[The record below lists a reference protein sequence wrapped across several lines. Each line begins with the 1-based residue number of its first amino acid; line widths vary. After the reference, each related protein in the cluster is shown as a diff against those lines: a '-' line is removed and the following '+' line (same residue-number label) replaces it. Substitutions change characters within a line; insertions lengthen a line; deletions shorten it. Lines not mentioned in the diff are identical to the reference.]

1 MLVAA
6 ALVIG
11 LLLPPDEPEA
21 ASIRKGAL
29 AAVAEA
35 NAAGGPA
42 VALKIRGRKGP
53 WGSDAAEAARLVEED
68 GAAVLLAPPDG
79 SATHLVLQV
88 SGRTGVPVLTL
99 CPDSSVTKTAVPWV
113 ARVVPTTVEQA
124 KGVFAR
130 TLAVRWLAVVPA
142 ARPGREATRDLAAAA
157 GGRVHLETVE
167 TGSWS
172 GADGLR
178 KRLTNAR
185 PDAVLVWLSPT
196 GEKDLVAALRAA
208 GYAGPV
214 ALRSQAA
221 ASLEAYARDA
231 AGLAIRILR
240 GPHGSEP
247 RRAFP
252 LTHGFVG
259 ATGLLTFDARGNRS
273 S

>member
-1 MLVAA
+1 MLAAA

-11 LLLPPDEPEA
+11 LLLPPGEPEA
-21 ASIRKGAL
+21 ASIRRGAL

-35 NAAGGPA
+35 NAAGGQA
-42 VALKIRGRKGP
+42 VVLKIRGRMGP

-68 GAAVLLAPPDG
+68 GASVLLAPPDG

-88 SGRTGVPVLTL
+88 SGRTGVPVVTL

-113 ARVVPTTVEQA
+113 ARVVPSTVEQA
-124 KGVFAR
+124 KGVFVR

-142 ARPGREATRDLAAAA
+142 ARAGREAARDLATAA
-157 GGRVHLETVE
+157 GGRVRLETVE
-167 TGSWS
+167 VGSWS

-178 KRLTNAR
+178 KRLSTAQ
-185 PDAVLVWLSPT
+185 PEAVVVWLSPSR
-196 GEKDLVAALRAA
+196 EADVVSALEAA
-208 GYAGPV
+208 GYAGPI
-214 ALRSQAA
+214 ALRSQTA

-259 ATGLLTFDARGNRS
+259 ATGLLTFDVRGNRS